1 MVCDES
7 IRCSA
12 ENCLLHPYL
21 HRSIPN
27 LIFPPFKNPFLW
39 YIKSF
44 FAFCLWKKKLLSF
57 VNFVLFD
64 FLYIYICL
72 FLV

>member
-7 IRCSA
+7 IRHSA

-27 LIFPPFKNPFLW
+27 LIFPPFKNPFQW
-39 YIKSF
+39 YLT
-44 FAFCLWKKKLLSF
+44 FCLWKRKKLLSF
-57 VNFVLFD
+57 VLANFVLFD
-64 FLYIYICL
+64 SYTI
-72 FLV
+72 